1 MDNLDEVK
9 YSDLNSQKKTKSV
22 KDMQKAAHSQ
32 GYSMSDPES
41 VKGQGD
47 HFRVKLTH
55 RKTGKEVKPSDGS
68 PNLGGAPE
76 KGGGLDNTLRNKTAA
91 AIKAHAKSIG
101 RQDKRPAAKAKRKE
115 EAAKNKEAKQR
126 DRDPFT
132 RKKKSLKEFL
142 DNIKSV
148 TEG

>member
-9 YSDLNSQKKTKSV
+9 YNDLNSIQKLKSV
-22 KDMQKAAHSQ
+22 KDVQKAAHSQ
-32 GYSMSDPES
+32 GYSVSEPK
-41 VKGQGD
+41 KGVGD
-47 HFRVKLTH
+47 HYDVDLTH
-55 RKTGKEVKPSDGS
+55 RKTGQKVTPSRGGK
-68 PNLGGAPE
+68 LGGAVKSGDKVDTTLINQVAASI
-76 KGGGLDNTLRNKTAA
+76 KGDAA
-91 AIKAHAKSIG
+91 SRG

-115 EAAKNKEAKQR
+115 EAAKNKEEKQR

-142 DNIKSV
+142 DNVKSV

>member
-1 MDNLDEVK
+1 MD
-9 YSDLNSQKKTKSV
+9 
-22 KDMQKAAHSQ
+22 
-32 GYSMSDPES
+32 GYFYCVD
-41 VKGQGD
+41 
-47 HFRVKLTH
+47 

-126 DRDPFT
+126 DRDPFK
-132 RKKKSLKEFL
+132 RGKKSLKEFL
-142 DNIKSV
+142 DNVRSV